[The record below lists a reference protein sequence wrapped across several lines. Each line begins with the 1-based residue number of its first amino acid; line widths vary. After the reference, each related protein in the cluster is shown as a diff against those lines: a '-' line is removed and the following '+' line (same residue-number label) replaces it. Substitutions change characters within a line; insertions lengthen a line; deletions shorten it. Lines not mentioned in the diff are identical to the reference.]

1 MKYILA
7 IIILT
12 LALNVNSQTLYKDR
26 KQSVRIENVITN
38 SKKEQTLYIGTS
50 YAKLGNKAESI
61 WFFLEVE
68 NAIKQNKN
76 VNTFI
81 GNKYIVIKPTETGA
95 EISGRIN
102 TFTLT
107 RKQLSK
113 ILKKLRA
120 LE

>member
-1 MKYILA
+1 MKYILS

-12 LALNVNSQTLYKDR
+12 LALGVNSQTLYKDR

-38 SKKEQTLYIGTS
+38 GKKVQTLYIGTS
-50 YAKLGNKAESI
+50 YAKLGKKGESI

-68 NAIKQNKN
+68 NAINQNKN
-76 VNTFI
+76 INTFI
-81 GNKYIVIKPTETGA
+81 GNTYIVIKPNETGA

>member
-12 LALNVNSQTLYKDR
+12 LSLNVNSQSFYKDR
-26 KQSVRIENVITN
+26 KQDVRIENLITN
-38 SKKEQTLYIGTS
+38 GREVQTLYVGTS
-50 YAKLGNKAESI
+50 YANLGRTAESI

-68 NAIKQNKN
+68 SAIKQDKT

-81 GNKYIVIKPTETGA
+81 GNKYIVIKPTEEGA
-95 EISGRIN
+95 QISGRIT
-102 TFTLT
+102 TFTMS

-120 LE
+120 L